1 MKCAGH
7 IPVSRQAKVG
17 ARHSGWHE
25 AKKLVAGQVEEVPE
39 EQKVPE

>member
-1 MKCAGH
+1 MWA
-7 IPVSRQAKVG
+7 Q
-17 ARHSGWHE
+17 HSGRQE